1 MIRNNEEI
9 ILDFMT
15 RKQIGIL
22 RHQENGD
29 IVAIE
34 FMSRKVLGYYRAST
48 DTTVDFYGRQI
59 SKGNTVVSFI
69 YEAWQKSPQN
79 PNRK

>member
-1 MIRNNEEI
+1 MIRENEEI
-9 ILDFMT
+9 ILDFLS

-22 RHQENGD
+22 RHLDNGD
-29 IVAIE
+29 VVAIE
-34 FMSRKVLGYYRAST
+34 FLSRKVLGYYRAST
-48 DTTVDFYGRQI
+48 NTTVDFFGKQV

>member
-34 FMSRKVLGYYRAST
+34 FLSRKVLGYYRAAS

-69 YEAWQKSPQN
+69 YEAWQTSPQN

>member
-1 MIRNNEEI
+1 MIRDNEEI
-9 ILDFMT
+9 ILDFIT

-22 RHQENGD
+22 RHLDNGD

-34 FMSRKVLGYYRAST
+34 FLSRKVLGYYRSAT
-48 DTTVDFYGRQI
+48 DTTVDFYGRQV

-79 PNRK
+79 PNKK